1 MHTIALWRN
10 AFNQLFLT
18 TAIRPRAIR
27 RHTVAIASH
36 VAIVDDVFVSGVAR
50 NVTHRWS
57 VELTV
62 DVQMARK
69 GVVD

>member
-1 MHTIALWRN
+1 MHTIALWPN
-10 AFNQLFLT
+10 PFNQLFLT
-18 TAIRPRAIR
+18 TPFRPRALR
-27 RHTVAIASH
+27 RHIVTIASH

-69 GVVD
+69 GAVD